1 MVLRFAQD
9 DILSEITEATARQL
23 HLAKKPCSHYYIR
36 SLVDSLPATKSKVNM
51 KRIFAFCIFLL
62 SLVAASSSAAQ
73 TNAPTKDE
81 PALPYIPSL
90 DLTAMDKSVDPCVD
104 LYHYSCGGWQKKN
117 PIPPDQTSWSVYG
130 KLYQDNLMFL
140 RSILEQSG
148 PSAPQRDAVTQKIG
162 DFYASCMD
170 ETTADKRGVAAIQPQ
185 LDAIAALKSAHDMA
199 PLVARLPLPFGRT
212 ILFVAGSTQNP
223 DNSEQEI
230 ADLDQGGLG
239 LPDRDYYTK
248 DDAKSK
254 ETRERYVQHVQKIF
268 ELLGDSPQAAKQNA
282 EIILRLETAL
292 AKASWTRVERRD
304 PYKLKNKM
312 KLADLI
318 QMAPNFDW
326 ETYYLALQYPKFQ
339 ILNVDAPAFYKQ
351 LNTELTSEPLENW
364 KNYLRF
370 HVADQYSP
378 FLSANFVQENF
389 EFYRKYLRGAK
400 EMQPR
405 WKRCVQFTDYN
416 LGEALGQAYVRRV
429 FSPELKA
436 STLDMV
442 NRIEAAMGQRI
453 RQLDWMSPETKQ
465 QALAKLAAIRNKIG
479 YPDKW
484 RDYSSLKI
492 MPDDLAGNIQ
502 RGAEF
507 EQHRDINKIGKPVD
521 HGEWDISPATV
532 DAYYNPQMNDINFP
546 AGVLQPPLYDPKM
559 DDAPN
564 YGDTGG
570 TIGHELTH
578 GFDDQG
584 SQFDAKGN
592 LKNWWTKDDREKF
605 DARTKCVA
613 DQYSQYVI
621 VDDIHINGELTL
633 GENVADLGG
642 EILAFM
648 AWKDATKD
656 KPLHPIDDLTPEQRF
671 FIGFAQWDCA
681 NMRDEDLR
689 VRAVT
694 DPHSTAQYRINGVVV
709 NMPEFSRA
717 FSCKAG
723 QPMVKPSDKV
733 CKVW

>member
-1 MVLRFAQD
+1 
-9 DILSEITEATARQL
+9 
-23 HLAKKPCSHYYIR
+23 
-36 SLVDSLPATKSKVNM
+36 M
-51 KRIFAFCIFLL
+51 KRIFAIHICLL
-62 SLVAASSSAAQ
+62 LLFAVSAAVAQ
-73 TNAPTKDE
+73 NGSEAQ

-90 DLTAMDKSVDPCVD
+90 DVTAMDKSINPCVD

-117 PIPPDQTSWSVYG
+117 PIPPDQTSWSVYA
-130 KLYQDNLMFL
+130 KLYQDNLTFL
-140 RSILEQSG
+140 RGILEKAGSKTDRRNG
-148 PSAPQRDAVTQKIG
+148 DQRDTVTQKIG

-170 ETTADKRGVAAIQPQ
+170 ETTAEKRGLAAIQPQ
-185 LDAIAALKSAHDMA
+185 LDAIARLTSVRDMA
-199 PLVARLPLPFGRT
+199 ALVAGLPLPFGRT
-212 ILFVAGSTQNP
+212 VLFAAGSTQDP

-254 ETRERYVQHVQKIF
+254 EIRERYVQHVQKIF
-268 ELLGDSPQAAKQNA
+268 EMLGDSAQTAKQNS
-282 EIILRLETAL
+282 ETIMRLETAL

-312 KLADLI
+312 KLADLS
-318 QMAPNFDW
+318 QLAPNFDW
-326 ETYYLALQYPKFQ
+326 ATYYREIRYPKFET
-339 ILNVDAPAFYKQ
+339 LNVDAPAFYKQ
-351 LNTELTSEPLENW
+351 VNTELASEPLENW
-364 KNYLRF
+364 KVYLRF
-370 HVADQYSP
+370 HVADGYSP
-378 FLSANFVQENF
+378 FLSSSFVRENF

-405 WKRCVQFTDYN
+405 WRRCVQYTDYN
-416 LGEALGQAYVRRV
+416 LGEALGQVYVRRV

-442 NRIEAAMGQRI
+442 TRIEEAMRERI
-453 RQLDWMSPETKQ
+453 GQLDWMSPETRQ
-465 QALAKLAAIRNKIG
+465 QALAKLAGIRNKIG

-484 RDYSSLKI
+484 RDYGSVNI
-492 MPDDLAGNIQ
+492 VHDDFAGNIQ
-502 RGAEF
+502 RAAEF
-507 EQHRDINKIGKPVD
+507 AQRRDINKIGQPVD
-521 HGEWDISPATV
+521 HGEWQISPPTV
-532 DAYYNPQMNDINFP
+532 DAYYSPQMNDINFP
-546 AGVLQPPLYDPKM
+546 AGVLQPPLYDAKM

-578 GFDDQG
+578 GFDDEG

-605 DARTKCVA
+605 DTRTKCVA
-613 DQYSQYVI
+613 DQYSQYVM
-621 VDDIHINGELTL
+621 VDDVHINGRLTL

-642 EILAFM
+642 EILAFN

-656 KPLHPIDDLTPEQRF
+656 KNLQPIDGLTPEQRF
-671 FIGFAQWDCA
+671 FVGFAQWDCA

-689 VRAVT
+689 VRAMT
-694 DPHSTAQYRINGVVV
+694 DPHSPAQARINGVVV
-709 NMPEFSRA
+709 NMPDFAHA

-723 QPMVKPSDKV
+723 QPMVNPPDKA

>member
-1 MVLRFAQD
+1 MR
-9 DILSEITEATARQL
+9 T
-23 HLAKKPCSHYYIR
+23 
-36 SLVDSLPATKSKVNM
+36 
-51 KRIFAFCIFLL
+51 FAFGFCLL
-62 SLVAASSSAAQ
+62 SFVAASLAVAQDNSGSA
-73 TNAPTKDE
+73 TKDQ

-90 DLTAMDKSVDPCVD
+90 DVTAMDKSVDPCVD

-130 KLYQDNLMFL
+130 KLYQDNLIFL

-148 PSAPQRDAVTQKIG
+148 PSTPQRDAVTQKIG

-170 ETTADKRGVAAIQPQ
+170 ETTADKRGVAAVQPQ

-212 ILFVAGSTQNP
+212 ILFVAGSTQDP

-248 DDAKSK
+248 DDAKAK

-268 ELLGDSPQAAKQNA
+268 ELLGDSPRAAKQNA
-282 EIILRLETAL
+282 ETILHMETAL

-318 QMAPNFDW
+318 QLAPNFDW
-326 ETYYLALQYPKFQ
+326 ETYYRALQYPKFE
-339 ILNVDAPAFYKQ
+339 ILNVDAPQFYKQ
-351 LNTELTSEPLENW
+351 LNAELTSEPLENW

-400 EMQPR
+400 ETQPR

-416 LGEALGQAYVRRV
+416 LGEALGQVYVRRV
-429 FSPELKA
+429 FSPALKA
-436 STLDMV
+436 STLGMV
-442 NRIEAAMGQRI
+442 NRVEAAMGQRI

-492 MPDDLAGNIQ
+492 MPDDLAGNIL
-502 RGAEF
+502 RGGEF

-584 SQFDAKGN
+584 SQFDSKGN

-613 DQYSQYVI
+613 DQYSQYVM

-656 KPLHPIDDLTPEQRF
+656 KTLHPIDDLTPEQRF

-694 DPHSTAQYRINGVVV
+694 DPHSPGQYRINGVVV

-723 QPMVKPSDKV
+723 QPMVKAPDKV